1 MEKITFKLPD
11 EQKFQLRQEAKS
23 RDLNISILIRE
34 LIRDHFDE
42 LSLSDET
49 KEFLIKDELEKGGK
63 A

>member
-49 KEFLIKDELEKGGK
+49 KEFLIKDELEKGGM

>member
-1 MEKITFKLPD
+1 
-11 EQKFQLRQEAKS
+11 
-23 RDLNISILIRE
+23 LIRE

-49 KEFLIKDELEKGGK
+49 KEFLIKDELEKGGM

>member
-49 KEFLIKDELEKGGK
+49 KEFLIKDELEKGGP